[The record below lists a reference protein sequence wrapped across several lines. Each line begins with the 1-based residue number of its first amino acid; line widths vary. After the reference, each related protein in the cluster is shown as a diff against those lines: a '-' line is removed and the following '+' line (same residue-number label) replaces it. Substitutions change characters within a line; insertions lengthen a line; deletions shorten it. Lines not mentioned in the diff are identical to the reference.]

1 MSKEQLS
8 FLDDVD
14 EKAVRKIVIKELK
27 NYRALKVQLENKK
40 ECSSAGF
47 NISLPS
53 GIHLPLMNS
62 KSNRWNGLYKTA
74 WTMKN
79 V

>member
-27 NYRALKVQLENKK
+27 
-40 ECSSAGF
+40 
-47 NISLPS
+47 
-53 GIHLPLMNS
+53 
-62 KSNRWNGLYKTA
+62 
-74 WTMKN
+74 
-79 V
+79 

>member
-40 ECSSAGF
+40 NVHLLALTF
-47 NISLPS
+47 SLPS
-53 GIHLPLMNS
+53 GIHFPLTS
-62 KSNRWNGLYKTA
+62 SRSSRWNGL
-74 WTMKN
+74 
-79 V
+79 

>member
-40 ECSSAGF
+40 ECSSAGI
-47 NISLPS
+47 NIFPSL
-53 GIHLPLMNS
+53 
-62 KSNRWNGLYKTA
+62 R
-74 WTMKN
+74 
-79 V
+79 